1 MDSSRERRRF
11 DSSVDVNPQHFVHH
25 VNYHVENS
33 YSTNSEDDIKM
44 LVSVTFLQ
52 RKFECFSQWGKP
64 EMKSFWRFLDKLVRS
79 NWLDLIKTAGKSGK
93 SGFGLTK
100 IRKDL
105 YPAGGYIYGVDADQA
120 FYELR
125 VDERRRIHGFQKGNI
140 FHICY
145 LDRNHRICS

>member
-1 MDSSRERRRF
+1 
-11 DSSVDVNPQHFVHH
+11 
-25 VNYHVENS
+25 
-33 YSTNSEDDIKM
+33 
-44 LVSVTFLQ
+44 
-52 RKFECFSQWGKP
+52 
-64 EMKSFWRFLDKLVRS
+64 MKSFWRFLDKLVRS